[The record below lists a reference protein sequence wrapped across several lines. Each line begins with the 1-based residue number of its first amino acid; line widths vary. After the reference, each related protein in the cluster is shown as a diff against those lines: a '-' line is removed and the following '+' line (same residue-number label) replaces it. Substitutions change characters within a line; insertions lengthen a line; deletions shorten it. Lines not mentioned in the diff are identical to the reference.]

1 MGYVGC
7 RLVVRFA
14 RTFCNVLH
22 VHPTH
27 KCTHI
32 WHNTSAIMNFT
43 RCILKQTKKRMMRV
57 NLGPNM
63 CARPQRGLCYDDT
76 TNSTCPKP
84 RRAKPSRQ
92 TSSNQRVQDT
102 VKFRPDAE
110 MHNNWH
116 LQLANA
122 ILMVLL
128 QSLFFAKTQTAAG
141 SGSKRLSRPHGKDSL
156 DTKDCNE
163 TPPTSVI
170 HLICQLIHSA
180 RQTKNQ
186 SNAQ

>member
-1 MGYVGC
+1 
-7 RLVVRFA
+7 
-14 RTFCNVLH
+14 
-22 VHPTH
+22 
-27 KCTHI
+27 
-32 WHNTSAIMNFT
+32 
-43 RCILKQTKKRMMRV
+43 MRV
-57 NLGPNM
+57 NLGPTWLVL
-63 CARPQRGLCYDDT
+63 PIDDT
-76 TNSTCPKP
+76 TNSTCPKR

-102 VKFRPDAE
+102 IKFRPDAE

-163 TPPTSVI
+163 TPPTPLTPRSNRTRNSACEQTGTHQGSWRHQDGSVVRDTC
-170 HLICQLIHSA
+170 LKQK
-180 RQTKNQ
+180 Q
-186 SNAQ
+186 